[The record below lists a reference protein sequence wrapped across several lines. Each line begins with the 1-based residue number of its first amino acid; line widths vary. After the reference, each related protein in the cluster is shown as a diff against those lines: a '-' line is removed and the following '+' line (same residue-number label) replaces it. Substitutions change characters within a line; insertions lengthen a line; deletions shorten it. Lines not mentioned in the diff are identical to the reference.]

1 MVALTYTD
9 FSALNYGYLNG
20 ADLLQF
26 CPIQLLNNKYLIN
39 PNIIFN
45 GVQMAYDELI
55 NNLCSKYNIENEL
68 SKNGQSSGSGSSSVS
83 RVLMV
88 VKITSLLSLRN
99 ILGESTNIGNKMMDD
114 FNWAKATLMQ
124 LREGQM
130 SLIGVEKQSC
140 SIASSAYLV
149 KDKFNQL
156 G

>member
-1 MVALTYTD
+1 MVALTYTE
-9 FSALNYGYLNG
+9 FSASDYGYLNG

-26 CPIQLLNNKYLIN
+26 CPIQLLNSKYLIN

-68 SKNGQSSGSGSSSVS
+68 SKSGQSPVSGSSFVP
-83 RVLMV
+83 RVLMI
-88 VKITSLLSLRN
+88 VKITSILALTN
-99 ILGESTNIGNKMMDD
+99 ILGVNKMIDD
-114 FNWAKATLMQ
+114 FNWAKANLML

-140 SIASSAYLV
+140 SIASSAHLV